1 MFRTGDRNYLYLL
14 ILYIVLTIVY
24 LISEYVITG
33 HQFGVPLD
41 DTWIHFRFAENFA
54 SGHFFEFNT
63 GYPAPGTTSPL
74 WIIILSI
81 PFLISSKL
89 FMVFSLLAGSVF
101 LLLTVLETY
110 RLSKLLGF
118 SENYSFIIAL
128 LTLFAGRLLW
138 SSLSGMEI
146 TLFCYLTLITVKIHL
161 AELKSGRV
169 SIVTG
174 LLLGIAGITRPEAY
188 LLAAVY
194 YILTLVL
201 FRKSMKQNIFHLA
214 LSAVIFLIIIFPYH
228 FFSHAVTGKFLP
240 STFRG
245 QNAGFYLIPNFTY
258 IIETGKLF
266 VTDNVI
272 ILLLWITSS
281 VYFIYRLIQNKTD
294 KNFIL
299 IYLWVILLPAVS
311 SFIAPNW
318 RHHGRY
324 LIPVIPFINIVS
336 LDILRKSEQYLQK
349 KNFRFTALAKRITIV
364 VLLLFTL
371 FSTFSYAAAL
381 GYNVENINGQ
391 QVKIADWVKHNLP
404 DETALGLN
412 DIGAI
417 TFITKKKAVD
427 MAGLINP
434 EVFKYQKMSLE
445 EGNEKLLKLL
455 KRNNVNYIII
465 YPHWFEYL
473 MEHYS
478 SALQQVYS
486 ARLEKNTICGGIE
499 MFVYK
504 INWDKINL
512 N

>member
-14 ILYIVLTIVY
+14 ILYIVLSIVY

-33 HQFGVPLD
+33 HRFGVPLD

-54 SGHFFEFNT
+54 NGHFFEFNT
-63 GYPAPGTTSPL
+63 GYPTPGTTSPL

-101 LLLTVLETY
+101 LLLTALETY
-110 RLSKLLGF
+110 RLSKQLEF

-128 LTLFAGRLLW
+128 LTLLAGRLLW

-146 TLFCYLTLITVKIHL
+146 TLFCYLSVIIVRMHLGELNSGKIN
-161 AELKSGRV
+161 
-169 SIVTG
+169 IITG
-174 LLLGIAGITRPEAY
+174 LLLGIAVITRPEAY
-188 LLAAVY
+188 LFAAVY
-194 YILTLVL
+194 YILTMII
-201 FRKSMKQNIFHLA
+201 FRKTVKKNILHFI
-214 LSAVIFLIIIFPYH
+214 LSATIFLVIILPYPL
-228 FFSHAVTGKFLP
+228 FSYSITGKFLP
-240 STFRG
+240 STFQG
-245 QNAGFYLIPNFTY
+245 QNAGFYLIPNFTFMV
-258 IIETGKLF
+258 ETGKLF
-266 VTDNVI
+266 FRDNVI

-281 VYFIYRLIQNKTD
+281 VYFIYRLIRNKTD
-294 KNFIL
+294 KKFIL
-299 IYLWVILLPAVS
+299 IYLWVILLPVISA
-311 SFIAPNW
+311 FIAPNW

-324 LIPVIPFINIVS
+324 LIPIIPFINIVS
-336 LDILRKSEQYLQK
+336 IDILRKTEQLLQK
-349 KNFRFTALAKRITIV
+349 RNFRITALVKRITLV

-371 FSTFSYAAAL
+371 FSTFNYALAL
-381 GYNVENINGQ
+381 GYNVENINDQ
-391 QVKIADWVKHNLP
+391 QVKIANWVKHNLP

-445 EGNEKLLKLL
+445 EGNENLLKLL

-465 YPHWFEYL
+465 YPDWYEYL

-504 INWDKINL
+504 INWDKISL